1 MAVRGRERLTLV
13 SEQEYLHTSYR
24 RTAITLTAS
33 CWSEIWDSLITK
45 ITGMILP
52 ALMLH
57 ESGWNVIVL
66 PEQRI
71 KVRNRKY
78 RVPDVMVLD
87 ADAPRT
93 PVIEHPPL
101 LCIEIVSPDDRM
113 PDLVNR
119 AADYADVGVPLTW
132 ILDPASK
139 RSYIYD
145 QDGLRESREA
155 VLHCDRIELS
165 ITDLFQR
172 L

>member
-1 MAVRGRERLTLV
+1 MSTSPPTLV

-24 RTAITLTAS
+24 PDCDYIDGFLLERNLGQFDHS
-33 CWSEIWDSLITK
+33 KLQKLVLLSLS
-45 ITGMILP
+45 
-52 ALMLH
+52 AR
-57 ESGWNVIVL
+57 EAEWNIQVM
-66 PEQRI
+66 PELRL

-113 PDLVNR
+113 PDLVTR
-119 AADYADVGVPLTW
+119 AADYSDVGVPLTW
-132 ILDPASK
+132 ILDPTSK

-155 VLHCDRIELS
+155 VLRCGRIELP
-165 ITDLFQR
+165 IADLFQR
-172 L
+172 F

>member
-1 MAVRGRERLTLV
+1 MSTSPLTLV

-24 RTAITLTAS
+24 PDCDYIDGFLLERNLGQFDHSTLQM
-33 CWSEIWDSLITK
+33 LVL
-45 ITGMILP
+45 M
-52 ALMLH
+52 ALQSRA
-57 ESGWNVIVL
+57 ENWNVLVR
-66 PEQRI
+66 PELRL

-113 PDLVNR
+113 PDLVTR
-119 AADYADVGVPLTW
+119 AADYTDVGVPLTW
-132 ILDPASK
+132 ILDPTGK

-155 VLHCDRIELS
+155 VLRCGRIELP
-165 ITDLFQR
+165 IADLFQG